1 MGKLKCAVC
10 SEVTRDI
17 RLLATEIVFYLRIG
31 FGPIVTILSCGMQLH
46 RSPTDERKGRF
57 QAGEQAHA
65 RALKFRSMRTVDR
78 SVIMNRIRSAGGT
91 FIFSSGAL

>member
-31 FGPIVTILSCGMQLH
+31 FGPIVTLY
-46 RSPTDERKGRF
+46 
-57 QAGEQAHA
+57 
-65 RALKFRSMRTVDR
+65 
-78 SVIMNRIRSAGGT
+78 
-91 FIFSSGAL
+91 